1 MTFYRI
7 SAFIKRYIPA
17 AVAVWAVLA
26 AGQPA
31 APASGAE
38 VIDRIVAIVNN
49 DLISLSDLNARLQPY
64 LEKIKSMGYPP
75 DKETQM
81 IYKVRQE
88 VLNQM
93 IDQKL
98 TDQEIAKYK
107 ITVSDKEI
115 DNAIERIKQANSM
128 TDEAFRQAIA
138 KEGYTYAQY
147 RQIARENLMRSNL
160 MNREVKSKVVVTKED
175 VKAYYDAHPELYGF
189 EEKYHLANVMIKI
202 SESPDNP
209 ARIQAHQ
216 KMSEILTALNSGKS
230 IQDVIQKFSGGEFP
244 VQGGE
249 LGTFSLSSL
258 DPKIRDAIKNL
269 SPGQYTDI
277 VETDYGPQI
286 FCLIDKVKSSTKSL
300 EQATPEIENKLYKD
314 IVDQKFEKWL
324 DELRSKSAIKIT
336 L

>member
-128 TDEAFRQAIA
+128 TDEAFRHAIA